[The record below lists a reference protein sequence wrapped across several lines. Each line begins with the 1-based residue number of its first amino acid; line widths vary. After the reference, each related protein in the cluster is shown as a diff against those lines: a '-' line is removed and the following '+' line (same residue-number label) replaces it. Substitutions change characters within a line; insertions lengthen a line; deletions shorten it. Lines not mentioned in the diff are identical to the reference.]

1 VNRRLAL
8 AGLASALLALVSLS
22 VGGVEAQTGPSCAAA
37 KKKIAGK
44 KDQKLLT
51 CDSAAVVKGV
61 SPDAD
66 CR

>member
-1 VNRRLAL
+1 MNRRLAL

-37 KKKIAGK
+37 EKKIAGK
-44 KDQKLLT
+44 K
-51 CDSAAVVKGV
+51 G
-61 SPDAD
+61 AD

>member
-1 VNRRLAL
+1 MNRRLAL

-44 KDQKLLT
+44 NEKLLT

>member
-1 VNRRLAL
+1 MNRRLAL
-8 AGLASALLALVSLS
+8 AGIASALLALVS
-22 VGGVEAQTGPSCAAA
+22 VGGGVVEAQTGPSCAAA

-44 KDQKLLT
+44 KEKLLT